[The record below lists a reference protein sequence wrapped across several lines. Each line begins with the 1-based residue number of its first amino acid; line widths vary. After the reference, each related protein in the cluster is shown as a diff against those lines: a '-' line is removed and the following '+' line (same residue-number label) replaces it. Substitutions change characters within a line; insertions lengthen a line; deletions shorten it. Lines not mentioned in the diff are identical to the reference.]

1 MTNIARVFMY
11 ELVRNFR
18 RKGYLFT
25 TFGLPLLV
33 IALFYGYQFLSS
45 RGASS
50 SANTTEAIA
59 ETVDTFSSR
68 GVRKAGYV
76 DPQSVFNGAESENLS
91 VYTSQEQAKAALEV
105 GEIDAVYV
113 LAPDYAESGNILQII
128 PSMQPDKI
136 TNGPIEQLVFEQ
148 FTSEVDETLLNRLR
162 NPMWI
167 NTVDLQRE
175 AAAGGDDVVRN
186 EDTNFALAYGFAM
199 LFMLTVFGT
208 SGYLMQSV
216 IEEKESRLV
225 EILISSVRPVQ
236 LLSGKILAMGLL
248 GLFQIAAWIGISL
261 GLMLFQRDQVAAV
274 VPFLTNLRIPLD
286 ALPILAIYFVL
297 GYLIFAAE
305 FGAIGA
311 ISNSLQEG
319 PQFSIIFVLPALAPL
334 FFLTAFVNDPNG
346 SLPTFLSIFPFTSP
360 MSMTMRS
367 VITSVPPWQV
377 ALSIVLLALTVWV
390 MFWIAGRLFR
400 VQTLLAGKAPKMREL
415 PGLIFGKS

>member
-45 RGASS
+45 RGASG

-76 DPQSVFNGAESENLS
+76 DAEAVFNGAESENLS
-91 VYTSQEQAKAALEV
+91 VYTSQEEAKAALAA

-113 LAPDYAESGNILQII
+113 LAPDYADSGNILQII

-148 FTSEVDETLLNRLR
+148 FTAEVDETLLNRLR

-175 AAAGGDDVVRN
+175 AAASGDDVVRN